1 MGVYIDQV
9 SVYCDTDGCD
19 SKAEQELTEG
29 VSLDE
34 VANSLS
40 SSWDIEMQSN
50 GSNLVRCPA
59 CSARYWD
66 SVALLEGESEHE
78 AYRKHLLMGGV
89 N

>member
-29 VSLDE
+29 ASLDE
-34 VANSLS
+34 VELP
-40 SSWDIEMQSN
+40 SWDIETQAN
-50 GSNLVRCPA
+50 GAYTGIGSLFVRCPA

-66 SVALLEGESEHE
+66 SVAMLEEE
-78 AYRKHLLMGGV
+78 GV
-89 N
+89 

>member
-29 VSLDE
+29 ASLDE
-34 VANSLS
+34 VELP
-40 SSWDIEMQSN
+40 SWDIEMQSN

-66 SVALLEGESEHE
+66 SVAMLEELEEKEMVATTGHKFNE
-78 AYRKHLLMGGV
+78 KGV
-89 N
+89 

>member
-1 MGVYIDQV
+1 MGIYIDKV
-9 SVYCDTDGCD
+9 SVYCTTDDCD
-19 SKAEQELTEG
+19 SKVEIEQLEG
-29 VSLDE
+29 GKDWLDE

-66 SVALLEGESEHE
+66 SVAMLEEE
-78 AYRKHLLMGGV
+78 GV
-89 N
+89 